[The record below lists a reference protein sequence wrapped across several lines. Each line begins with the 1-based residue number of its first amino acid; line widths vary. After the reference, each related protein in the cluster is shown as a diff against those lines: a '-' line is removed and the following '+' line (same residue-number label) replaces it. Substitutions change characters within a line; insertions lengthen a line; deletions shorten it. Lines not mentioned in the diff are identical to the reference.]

1 MTPADIEINNAMLL
15 LDCARRLA
23 TYHSQP
29 GDREAVTAAILAR
42 AYELATHDLSPRN
55 RASVFYNEDW
65 NQ

>member
-1 MTPADIEINNAMLL
+1 MKPDDMETSNAILVL
-15 LDCARRLA
+15 EYARRLA

-55 RASVFYNEDW
+55 RASVFYNED
-65 NQ
+65 